1 MKYITIFFL
10 FVSMAVAVVA
20 QDIDSTKRDI
30 SLRILDKKERPMS
43 NIIVQSTDKTGFTDR
58 SGLFV
63 FNGMSDS
70 DTILMMLPK
79 VGQTLVSVAGM
90 DSIVI
95 KMRSTRRYY
104 YKNNEGQSVAV
115 DRFKH
120 ETEST
125 DILDIQAMLK
135 NRSYNSLAELLQG
148 VAGLNFTPSGN
159 SGREVSA
166 NIRGPASINGT
177 NEPLVVLDGTKI
189 GSFSEANRMI
199 NVREIKTI
207 EVQKNA
213 TEWGMLGTNG
223 AIVIKTK

>member
-1 MKYITIFFL
+1 MKYITIFPL
-10 FVSMAVAVVA
+10 FVLIVVAVNA

-30 SLRILDKKERPMS
+30 SLKILDKKERPMS
-43 NIIVQSTDKTGFTDR
+43 NIIVQSANKSGFTDR

-63 FNGMSDS
+63 FSGMSDS

-79 VGQTLVSVAGM
+79 VGQTLVTVAGM

-95 KMRSTRRYY
+95 KMRSARRYY
-104 YKNNEGQSVAV
+104 YKNNEGQSMAV
-115 DRFKH
+115 DRVKH

-125 DILDIQAMLK
+125 DILDVQAILK
-135 NRSYNSLAELLQG
+135 KRSYNSLTDLLQG
-148 VAGLNFTPSGN
+148 VAGLNITPSGG
-159 SGREVSA
+159 SGREMSA
-166 NIRGPASINGT
+166 NIRGTASINGN

-189 GSFSEANRMI
+189 GTFSEANRMI